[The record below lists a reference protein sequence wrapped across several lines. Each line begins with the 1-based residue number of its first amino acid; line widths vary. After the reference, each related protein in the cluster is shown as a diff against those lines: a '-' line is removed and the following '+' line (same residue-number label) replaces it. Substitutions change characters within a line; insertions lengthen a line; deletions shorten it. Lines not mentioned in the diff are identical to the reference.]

1 MIAADAVVIW
11 QVHQLAAQTQ
21 VLNAADK
28 ASSAIVRLHLD
39 VNSFSGRVT
48 ALTRSHDSRQ
58 FASEAALLRQA
69 FLRHVRD
76 ADQILRSS
84 PEIAQ
89 DPLISSALRTLTTT
103 LPSQIDSEIELAMAG
118 DWLAIQLR
126 LTGQIQDLIDLSSSL
141 VEGAEERIFQQRA
154 RANEQTEHVRHRL
167 FIIVDRKSV
176 V

>member
-69 FLRHVRD
+69 FLRHVQD
-76 ADQILRSS
+76 ADQVLRSS

-89 DPLISSALRTLTTT
+89 DPLISSALKTLTTT
-103 LPSQIDSEIELAMAG
+103 LPSQIDSEIELARAG
-118 DWLAIQLR
+118 DWLAIPQR
-126 LTGQIQDLIDLSSSL
+126 SPKTGQ
-141 VEGAEERIFQQRA
+141 
-154 RANEQTEHVRHRL
+154 
-167 FIIVDRKSV
+167 
-176 V
+176 